1 MFLEAIKKAISEQ
14 FFVDESEITEE
25 SRLKEDL
32 GIDSLASMQLILD
45 MEKEFN
51 IHVEDEEVMEIET
64 VADVIAL
71 LEKKTKEEA

>member
-1 MFLEAIKKAISEQ
+1 MFLEAIKKALSEE
-14 FFVDESEITEE
+14 FFVDENEITEE

-45 MEKEFN
+45 MEQKFN

>member
-1 MFLEAIKKAISEQ
+1 
-14 FFVDESEITEE
+14 
-25 SRLKEDL
+25 
-32 GIDSLASMQLILD
+32 MQLILD
-45 MEKEFN
+45 MEQKFN

>member
-1 MFLEAIKKAISEQ
+1 MYLEAIKKAISEE
-14 FFVDESEITEE
+14 FFIDENEITEN
-25 SRLKEDL
+25 SNLKEDL

-45 MEKEFN
+45 MEKEFK

-71 LEKKTKEEA
+71 LEKKTGGDA

>member
-1 MFLEAIKKAISEQ
+1 MFFEAIKKAISEE
-14 FFVDESEITEE
+14 FFIAEDQIKEE
-25 SRLKEDL
+25 SNLKEDL
-32 GIDSLASMQLILD
+32 GIDSLAAMQLILD

-51 IHVEDEEVMEIET
+51 IHVEDEEVMGIEK

>member
-1 MFLEAIKKAISEQ
+1 MFLEAIRKAISEE
-14 FFVDESEITEE
+14 FFIDENEITGA